1 MLGITTVT
9 KTLMELSLQLTL
21 QDGQMLKE
29 EVKQIHTHAIAACE
43 IHDEGNKQDAIM
55 ESHGMACS
63 RQD

>member
-1 MLGITTVT
+1 MLGSTTVT

-21 QDGQMLKE
+21 QDGQMFKE
-29 EVKQIHTHAIAACE
+29 EVKQIHTHAACE

-55 ESHGMACS
+55 EIHRMACS